1 MTLVEAIEH
10 IRISEAC
17 NSLEALRQ
25 LKNEIGDGMIPIR
38 WVNSEGPQDRP
49 DAKRLSASQLLLM
62 GTGIAPDEDAGWYRP
77 LLVGRSAVQ
86 RLWPLPSEAL
96 SRLPASKQ
104 EIREKCRALY
114 AEWEG
119 DPPNL
124 NETWDLLKGE
134 LNASRKRLFEVLE
147 EPEFA
152 KRLPAGK
159 HPKRRPK

>member
-10 IRISEAC
+10 IRMSEAC
-17 NSLEALRQ
+17 DSPEALRQ
-25 LKNEIGDGMIPIR
+25 LKNEIGDGMTPIR
-38 WVNSEGPQDRP
+38 WADSEGPQDRP
-49 DAKRLSASQLLLM
+49 DGKRLSTSQLLLI
-62 GTGIAPDEDAGWYRP
+62 GTGIAPDEHVGYRT

-96 SRLPASKQ
+96 PRLPASKE
-104 EIREKCRALY
+104 EIREKCRALF
-114 AEWEG
+114 AEWAG

-124 NETWDLLKGE
+124 NETWDLLKSE
-134 LNASRKRLFEVLE
+134 LNASRTRLFEVLI